1 MAHEKNVYQKIKYI
15 ELRLDPFAACIVI
28 SRCVLDLVFIE
39 WKLKE
44 YMSNRNFLRLVVVIS
59 LVAVVSLTCFSILFL
74 SPSFTNLIINNTEL
88 EAIKVGRHLSE
99 PFREI
104 DKITRE
110 LPSGFTEMAEQAAA
124 DFGLMKIKV
133 FAPDGEIVFS
143 SSEKDIGKINEKD
156 YFHNIVAKGG
166 VFTKVVKKD
175 TKSLED
181 QMISIDVVETYVPIM
196 HGGSFRGAFEIYF
209 DITDIKKKL
218 DSLLLNS
225 HALLLLIA
233 GGLML
238 AILVVSFIARRSF
251 INREQANEKNIRQS
265 RDLQEKN
272 SELSMLNDVSRVLS
286 KSMELEILLPL
297 VLETIVNN
305 LPVFNLGKKGGIMLV
320 DGEKMKLVA
329 HLGHDD
335 SFMKKHENISINDC
349 LCGLAVR
356 SGEIIISNSHT
367 DKRHTICY
375 DNMQPHGH
383 IIVPFKSANKVVG
396 VLYLYVPADSN
407 LEELNSN
414 LLENLSA
421 QVGLA
426 IDNARLYGE
435 TKKMALH
442 DPLTGLANRR
452 FMAIN
457 MKQAISLAERHYKSL
472 CVAMFDIDFFKNYN
486 DTKGHD
492 AGDKLLIRVAEQIAT
507 SVRNSDMVA
516 RYGGEEFLLILPE
529 SDLSGARQVVDRIR
543 KKIEETLE
551 VTVSAG
557 VAMYIKGFSGEEL
570 IKAAD
575 KALYKAK
582 ENGRNRVE
590 CA

>member
-1 MAHEKNVYQKIKYI
+1 V
-15 ELRLDPFAACIVI
+15 V
-28 SRCVLDLVFIE
+28 IE

-59 LVAVVSLTCFSILFL
+59 LVAVVSLSCFSIFFL

-110 LPSGFTEMAEQAAA
+110 LPSGFTGMAEQAVA

-143 SSEKDIGKINEKD
+143 SSEKDIGNINERD

-166 VFTKVVKKD
+166 GFTKVVKKD

-181 QMISIDVVETYVPIM
+181 QMVSIDVVETYVPIM
-196 HGGSFRGAFEIYF
+196 HGGIFRGAFEIYF
-209 DITDIKKKL
+209 DISENKNKL
-218 DSLLLNS
+218 DSLLFNS

-233 GGLML
+233 GGLMS
-238 AILVVSFIARRSF
+238 AILAVSFIARRSF

-265 RDLQEKN
+265 LDLQEKN
-272 SELSMLNDVSRVLS
+272 NELSMLNDVSRVIS
-286 KSMELEILLPL
+286 KSIELEILLPV
-297 VLETIVNN
+297 VLETIVNR
-305 LPVFNLGKKGGIMLV
+305 LPVFNMEKKGGIMLV
-320 DGEKMKLVA
+320 EGEKMKLVA
-329 HLGHDD
+329 HLGHND
-335 SFMKKHENISINDC
+335 SFMKMHEDISIHDC

-356 SGEIIISNSHT
+356 SGEIIVSRNSHT

-375 DNMQPHGH
+375 DNMLPHGH

-452 FMAIN
+452 FMTIN
-457 MKQAISLAERHYKSL
+457 MKQAISLAERHNKSL
-472 CVAMFDIDFFKNYN
+472 CVAMFDIDFFKKYN

-492 AGDKLLIRVAEQIAT
+492 AGDKLLKKVAEQIAM

-529 SDLSGARQVVDRIR
+529 SDLSGARHVVDRIR
-543 KKIEETLE
+543 EKIEETLE